1 MTPEEKA
8 GKSASVW
15 KEYQTPE
22 GKKYYHNTVTNT
34 TQWTRPPELDEG
46 EEGGASSGAAD
57 GDGSGGRRG
66 ESSAE
71 GAKDCDRKSEEDR
84 DYRSSKKDKPKADP
98 VCDLPRKEYAS
109 KEEAMEDFK
118 SLLNDK
124 VTSHKMTW
132 SEVLPDLQID
142 VRFKAL
148 KSTGEKKN
156 VFENFIAK
164 KQRDWVDQER
174 IRKKTAKDDFNALL
188 RESSFITHTSRFRD
202 IQDRL
207 SKDPRFN
214 KVESE
219 RERVELFEDHILELE
234 KKEKEKLKAA
244 RSDNL
249 ANFRALL
256 SEVPELTSKM
266 RWIDVKSLIKDDPR
280 YLALEGDDKY
290 RLDAFDEY
298 MSELAT
304 KEAEEK
310 EIQKEMRRAAE
321 KEQRIAFNALM
332 QECHEQGVLK
342 ATTRWKEL
350 KDNEDVAKDDRFR
363 VMVDQSKTR
372 AQELFEDFIEELLVK
387 YKADRP
393 KLKEAY
399 KAAEELDISQCS
411 LEGFEEAMKSHQVVR
426 DVADEHIKLFYHE
439 LVSPLPCPC
448 PCPRPCLFLLAA
460 PAGTTY
466 PCGLLCLIDSM
477 PCSLPAEPCDAQ
489 KKMAQEEVEKKEKR
503 QKRAEK
509 DFARLLSKY
518 VERGKVA
525 AGASYEV
532 KLTPRWSQLADE
544 LGKQEA
550 EKVCGER
557 SAWQEVADDRRP
569 ELFDKVHSSS
579 CRVQGCAE
587 GELSRSWRR
596 SAGTTCTMKRTGRG
610 RRRQH
615 VRGGRSELTPCEE
628 EVTPSWGHAEAVW
641 QIGGRGGKRSET
653 IPGGRRMSVS

>member
-1 MTPEEKA
+1 MGPWTEHVDKTSGKTYYYNSLTKQSVWTKPAELMTPEEKA

-34 TQWTRPPELDEG
+34 TQWTRPPELDDGDEG
-46 EEGGASSGAAD
+46 ASGAAAD
-57 GDGSGGRRG
+57 ADGSVGRKGEASGDGG
-66 ESSAE
+66 
-71 GAKDCDRKSEEDR
+71 KDFDRKSEDDR
-84 DYRSSKKDKPKADP
+84 ESRASSKKEKAKADP

-118 SLLNDK
+118 GLLNDK
-124 VTSHKMTW
+124 VTSHKVTW
-132 SEVLPDLQID
+132 NEVLPELQLD

-174 IRKKTAKDDFNALL
+174 IRKKTAKDEFNVLL

-207 SKDPRFN
+207 SKDPRFG

-244 RSDNL
+244 RSENL

-266 RWIDVKSLIKDDPR
+266 RWTDVKSLIKEDPR

-298 MSELAT
+298 MGELAT

-310 EIQKEMRRAAE
+310 EVQKEMRRAAE

-332 QECHEQGVLK
+332 QECHEKGLLK

-350 KDNEDVAKDDRFR
+350 RENEAVAKDERFL
-363 VMVDQSKTR
+363 VMVEQSKTR

-393 KLKEAY
+393 RLKDAY
-399 KAAEELDISQCS
+399 KAAELLDISKCTI
-411 LEGFEEAMKSHQVVR
+411 EEFEQAMRSHEAVKGVS
-426 DVADEHIKLFYHE
+426 DEHVKLFYHE
-439 LVSPLPCPC
+439 L
-448 PCPRPCLFLLAA
+448 
-460 PAGTTY
+460 
-466 PCGLLCLIDSM
+466 
-477 PCSLPAEPCDAQ
+477 
-489 KKMAQEEVEKKEKR
+489 KKMAQEEVEKKEKK

-518 VERGKVA
+518 VERGKIA
-525 AGASYEV
+525 AGATY
-532 KLTPRWSQLADE
+532 K
-544 LGKQEA
+544 EA

-557 SAWQEVADDRRP
+557 SAWVEVADEKRT
-569 ELFDKVHSSS
+569 ELFDKIMEAIGKDDLYDDDD
-579 CRVQGCAE
+579 R
-587 GELSRSWRR
+587 SRSASPAREKR
-596 SAGTTCTMKRTGRG
+596 EKRANSISA
-610 RRRQH
+610 
-615 VRGGRSELTPCEE
+615 EDEE
-628 EVTPSWGHAEAVW
+628 REA
-641 QIGGRGGKRSET
+641 KRSRVEDE
-653 IPGGRRMSVS
+653 